1 MSCVHFFQR
10 LEIND
15 VERVGGKNAS
25 LGEMYLHLSA
35 GGVKVP
41 NGFAASSQA
50 YLYYMQYNH
59 LVDKVAAALNG
70 LDTHNYYSPLAI
82 SH

>member
-15 VERVGGKNAS
+15 VER
-25 LGEMYLHLSA
+25 